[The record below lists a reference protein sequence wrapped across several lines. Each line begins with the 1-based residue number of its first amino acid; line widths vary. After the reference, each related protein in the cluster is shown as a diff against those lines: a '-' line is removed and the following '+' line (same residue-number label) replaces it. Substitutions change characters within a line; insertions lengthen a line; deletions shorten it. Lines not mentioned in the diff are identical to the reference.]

1 MTPVSL
7 ETTEDE
13 PGRLHYWKVDRYREL
28 GYDWSDAQKMVC
40 LDIDWH
46 ELKDLLEH
54 DCNPR
59 LAVDILA

>member
-1 MTPVSL
+1 MSLVVS
-7 ETTEDE
+7 TT
-13 PGRLHYWKVDRYREL
+13 GRSTVTEL

-46 ELKDLLEH
+46 ELKDLLER